1 MQYRELGNTGL
12 NVSTT
17 GFGLWTV
24 TTTWWGITD
33 DAVGVAL
40 LRKAFELGVNFF
52 DTADTYG
59 DGKGETLLA
68 EALGDRR
75 DEIVIAT
82 KFGYDWY
89 NHPARRGQQERPHD
103 WSPKFVRFACEES
116 LKRLGTDRIDLYQ
129 LHNPRLTAI
138 ESDELFATLEDLK
151 SEGKILHY
159 GAALGPAIGWEAE
172 GMAVIR
178 NREIGSLHQIYNMLE
193 QHPGRRLSEA
203 CASKGAG
210 VLCRVTHSSG
220 LLEGKYTL
228 DTTFDKTD
236 HRSHRKREWL
246 VEGLH
251 KVGQLAFLTEG
262 TGRTIGQAALQWLL
276 AQPAVASTL
285 PNIYNEEQLVEFAGA
300 ADVAPLTE
308 DELERVQ
315 QLYEANFGLE
325 KPASPADRQE
335 ASVGE

>member
-1 MQYRELGNTGL
+1 MQYRTLGESGL
-12 NVSTT
+12 RISTV
-17 GFGLWTV
+17 GFGVWTV
-24 TTTWWGITD
+24 STTWWGIKD
-33 DAVGVAL
+33 DAVGIDL
-40 LRKAFELGVNFF
+40 LRKAFDLGITFY

-89 NHPARRGQQERPHD
+89 NHPERRGQQERPHD
-103 WSPKFVRFACEES
+103 WSPKFVRFACEQS
-116 LKRLGTDRIDLYQ
+116 LKRLSTDRIDFYQ
-129 LHNPRLTAI
+129 MHNPRLTAI

-151 SEGKILHY
+151 AEGKVRSY

-172 GMAVIR
+172 GLAVIR
-178 NREIGSLHQIYNMLE
+178 NRPIAGLQQIYNLLE
-193 QHPGRRLSEA
+193 QHPGRRLTEA
-203 CASKGAG
+203 CAAKGVG
-210 VLCRVTHSSG
+210 VVCRVTHSSG

-246 VEGLH
+246 VEGLQ

-276 AQPAVASTL
+276 ASPAIASTL
-285 PNIYNEEQLVEFAGA
+285 PNIYNEEQLIEFAQA
-300 ADVAPLTE
+300 ADVPPLT
-308 DELERVQ
+308 DEELARVQ
-315 QLYEANFGLE
+315 ALHDANFGLE
-325 KPASPADRQE
+325 KRE

>member
-12 NVSTT
+12 KISTV

-33 DAVGVAL
+33 DAVGIGL
-40 LRKAFELGVNFF
+40 LRRAHELGVNFF

-59 DGKGETLLA
+59 NGKGETLLA
-68 EALGDRR
+68 DALGEKR

-89 NHPARRGQQERPHD
+89 NNPDRRGQQERPHD

-116 LKRLGTDRIDLYQ
+116 LKRLSTDYIDFYQ
-129 LHNPRLTAI
+129 IHNPRLDAI

-151 SEGKILHY
+151 SEGKIRHY

-172 GMAVIR
+172 GLAVIH
-178 NREIGSLHQIYNMLE
+178 NRGIVGLQQIYNLLE
-193 QHPGRRLSEA
+193 QEPGRRLTEA
-203 CASKGAG
+203 CEAKGVA
-210 VLCRVTHSSG
+210 VVSRVTHSSG

-228 DTTFDKTD
+228 DTKFDKTD

-246 VEGLH
+246 VEGLQ
-251 KVGQLAFLTEG
+251 KVDQLAFLTEE

-276 AQPAVASTL
+276 ASPAIASTL
-285 PNIYNEEQLVEFAGA
+285 PNIYNEEQLVEFAEA
-300 ADVAPLTE
+300 ADVPPLTE
-308 DELERVQ
+308 DELARVQ
-315 QLYEANFGLE
+315 QLYDGNFGLT
-325 KPASPADRQE
+325 RQE

>member
-1 MQYRELGNTGL
+1 MQYRTLGESGL
-12 NVSTT
+12 RISTV
-17 GFGLWTV
+17 GFGVWTV
-24 TTTWWGITD
+24 STTWWGIKD
-33 DAVGVAL
+33 DAVGIDL
-40 LRKAFELGVNFF
+40 LRKAFDLGITFY

-89 NHPARRGQQERPHD
+89 NHPERRGQQERPHD
-103 WSPKFVRFACEES
+103 WSPKFVRFACEQS
-116 LKRLGTDRIDLYQ
+116 LKRLSTDRIDFYQ
-129 LHNPRLTAI
+129 MHNPRLTAI

-151 SEGKILHY
+151 AEGKVRSY

-172 GMAVIR
+172 GLAVIR
-178 NREIGSLHQIYNMLE
+178 NRPIAGLQQIYNLLE
-193 QHPGRRLSEA
+193 QHPGRRLTEA
-203 CASKGAG
+203 CAAKGVG
-210 VLCRVTHSSG
+210 VVCRVTHSSG

-246 VEGLH
+246 VEGLQ

-276 AQPAVASTL
+276 ASPAIASTL
-285 PNIYNEEQLVEFAGA
+285 PNIYNEEQLIEFAQA
-300 ADVAPLTE
+300 ADVPPLT
-308 DELERVQ
+308 DEELARVQ
-315 QLYEANFGLE
+315 ALHDANFGLE
-325 KPASPADRQE
+325 KQE
-335 ASVGE
+335 ASVGD

>member
-12 NVSTT
+12 KISAV

-33 DAVGVAL
+33 DAVGIGL
-40 LRKAFELGVNFF
+40 LRRAHELGVNFF

-59 DGKGETLLA
+59 DGRGETLLA
-68 EALGDRR
+68 GALGDKR

-89 NHPARRGQQERPHD
+89 NHPERRGQQERPHD
-103 WSPKFVRFACEES
+103 WSPRFVRFACEES
-116 LKRLGTDRIDLYQ
+116 LRRLDKDYIDFYQ
-129 LHNPRLTAI
+129 IHNPCMDAV

-151 SEGKILHY
+151 SAGKIRHY

-172 GMAVIR
+172 GLAVIR
-178 NREIGSLHQIYNMLE
+178 NREIAGLQQIYNLLE
-193 QHPGRRLSEA
+193 QEPGRRLTEA
-203 CASKGAG
+203 CEPKGVG
-210 VLCRVTHSSG
+210 VVCRVTHSSG

-228 DTTFDKTD
+228 DTRFDKTD

-246 VEGLH
+246 VEGLQ
-251 KVGQLAFLTEG
+251 KVDQLAFLTEG

-276 AQPAVASTL
+276 TSPVIASTL
-285 PNIYNEEQLVEFAGA
+285 PNIYNEEQLVEFAEA
-300 ADVAPLTE
+300 ADVEPLTD
-308 DELERVQ
+308 DELARVQ
-315 QLYEANFGLE
+315 RLYDGNFGLQ
-325 KPASPADRQE
+325 RQE